1 MRQPACNDPPF
12 SNITD
17 AMGILTDGH
26 EHASAHFDLS
36 KEPRNFAMTR
46 TLGLD
51 FGTTNT
57 VMALS
62 DSGKDSHSM
71 RFTSSAGTADSMRT
85 ALSFMKDRTMGAAAL
100 HVEAGHAAIQQFID
114 NPGDCRFLQSIK
126 TFAASSL
133 FQGTLVFAKRQSFED
148 LMEVFLRKLKS
159 YAGDEWPSDI
169 SSVIAGRPVRFA
181 GANPDEALA
190 LARYNDALTR
200 AGFPEIHYVY
210 EPVAAA
216 YYFAQSL
223 KKDANVLVADF
234 GGGTTDYSLIRF
246 ETHGGKLSATPIGH
260 SGVGVAG
267 DHFDF
272 RMIDNLV
279 SPEIGKGSKFKSF
292 DKVLDVPGGYYVN
305 FGRWNQLSIFK
316 TTKEFADLKSLVRS
330 ALEPEKLEMF
340 VELVEH
346 DEGYP
351 LYQAISATKMALSSQ
366 EEAEFNFSPLGKAG
380 RKTVKRS
387 DFDHWISDDLAKI
400 EGALDEVLEKTQTA
414 PDAIDKVFLTGGT
427 SFVPAV
433 RQLFTRRFDADKI
446 ETGGELLSIAHGLAM
461 IGESGDIERW
471 TA

>member
-1 MRQPACNDPPF
+1 MA
-12 SNITD
+12 
-17 AMGILTDGH
+17 
-26 EHASAHFDLS
+26 
-36 KEPRNFAMTR
+36 R

-57 VMALS
+57 VMAMS
-62 DSGKDSHSM
+62 DSGNTSHSM
-71 RFTSSAGTADSMRT
+71 RFTSSAGTTDSMRT
-85 ALSFMKDRTMGAAAL
+85 ALSFMKSGTFGASAL
-100 HVEAGHAAIQQFID
+100 QVEAGHAAIRQFID

-133 FQGTLVFAKRQSFED
+133 FQGTLVYAKRQSFED
-148 LMEVFLRKLKS
+148 LMEVFLRKLKT
-159 YAGDEWPSDI
+159 YAGDEWRDDI
-169 SSVIAGRPVRFA
+169 QTVVAGRPVRFA
-181 GANPDEALA
+181 GSNPDEELA
-190 LARYNDALTR
+190 IARYNDALTR

-246 ETHGGKLSATPIGH
+246 ETHAGKLSATPIGH

-292 DKVLDVPGGYYVN
+292 DKVLDVPNGYYVN

-316 TTKEFADLKSLVRS
+316 TSKEFTDLKSLVRS

-340 VELVEH
+340 IDLVDH

-351 LYQAISATKMALSSQ
+351 LYQAISATKMGLSSQ

-380 RKTVKRS
+380 RKMVKRS
-387 DFDHWISDDLAKI
+387 DFDQWIVDDLAKI
-400 EGALDEVLEKTQTA
+400 EGALDEVLEKTNTS

-433 RQLFTRRFDADKI
+433 RQLFTRRFDADRI

>member
-1 MRQPACNDPPF
+1 MARA
-12 SNITD
+12 
-17 AMGILTDGH
+17 
-26 EHASAHFDLS
+26 
-36 KEPRNFAMTR
+36 
-46 TLGLD
+46 LGLD

-62 DSGKDSHSM
+62 ENGTQSRSM
-71 RFTSSAGTADSMRT
+71 HFTSSAGETDSMRT
-85 ALSFMKDRTMGAAAL
+85 ALSFMKDASLGAAAL
-100 HVEAGHAAIQQFID
+100 HVEAGQAAIRQFID
-114 NPGDCRFLQSIK
+114 HAGDCRFLQSIK

-133 FQGTLVFAKRQSFED
+133 FQGTLIYAKRQTFED
-148 LMEVFLRKLKS
+148 LMEVFLRKLKT
-159 YAGDEWPSDI
+159 YAGENWNTDI
-169 SSVIAGRPVRFA
+169 GTVVAGRPVRFA
-181 GANPDEALA
+181 GSNPDEALA
-190 LARYNDALTR
+190 LQRYNEALTR
-200 AGFPEIHYVY
+200 MGFPQIHYVY

-246 ETHGGKLSATPIGH
+246 ETSGGQLSAKPIGH

-279 SPEIGKGSKFKSF
+279 SPEIGKGSQFKSF
-292 DKVLDVPGGYYVN
+292 DKVLDVPAGYYVN

-316 TTKEFADLKSLVRS
+316 TSKEFTDLKSLVRS

-340 VELVEH
+340 IDLVEH

-351 LYQAISATKMALSSQ
+351 LYQAISATKMALSQ
-366 EEAEFNFSPLGKAG
+366 NEEAEFNFSPLGKAG
-380 RKTVKRS
+380 RKTVRRA
-387 DFDHWISDDLAKI
+387 DFDNWISDDLAKI
-400 EGALDEVLEKTQTA
+400 EDALDEVLTKTNT
-414 PDAIDKVFLTGGT
+414 DAGSIDKVFLTGGT

-433 RQLFTRRFDADKI
+433 RKIFTQRFDADKI
-446 ETGGELLSIAHGLAM
+446 ESGGELLSIAHGLAM

>member
-1 MRQPACNDPPF
+1 MA
-12 SNITD
+12 
-17 AMGILTDGH
+17 G
-26 EHASAHFDLS
+26 
-36 KEPRNFAMTR
+36 

-62 DSGKDSHSM
+62 DTGTTSHSM
-71 RFTSSAGTADSMRT
+71 RFTSNAGTTDSMRT
-85 ALSFMKDRTMGAAAL
+85 ALSFMKDNALGAAAL
-100 HVEAGHAAIQQFID
+100 HVEAGQAAIRQFID

-159 YAGDEWPSDI
+159 YAGEEWKDDVST
-169 SSVIAGRPVRFA
+169 VIAGRPVRFA
-181 GANPDEALA
+181 GANPNEDLA
-190 LARYNDALTR
+190 LQRYNEALTR
-200 AGFPEIHYVY
+200 AGFPQIHYVY

-292 DKVLDVPGGYYVN
+292 DKVLDVPAGYYVN

-316 TTKEFADLKSLVRS
+316 TTKEFSDLKSLVRS

-340 VELVEH
+340 IELVEH

-366 EEAEFNFSPLGKAG
+366 EEAEFNFSPLGAAG
-380 RKTVKRS
+380 RKMVKRS
-387 DFDHWISDDLAKI
+387 DFDQWISDDLTKI
-400 EGALDEVLEKTQTA
+400 EEALDEVLVKTNTA
-414 PDAIDKVFLTGGT
+414 PEAIDKVFITGGT

-446 ETGGELLSIAHGLAM
+446 ESGGELLSIAHGLAM
-461 IGESGDIERW
+461 IGKSGDIERW

>member
-1 MRQPACNDPPF
+1 MA
-12 SNITD
+12 
-17 AMGILTDGH
+17 
-26 EHASAHFDLS
+26 
-36 KEPRNFAMTR
+36 R

-57 VMALS
+57 VMAMS
-62 DSGKDSHSM
+62 DSGNTSHSM
-71 RFTSSAGTADSMRT
+71 RFTSSAGTTDSMRT
-85 ALSFMKDRTMGAAAL
+85 ALSFMKSGTFGASAL
-100 HVEAGHAAIQQFID
+100 QVEAGHAAIRQFID

-133 FQGTLVFAKRQSFED
+133 FQGTLVYAKRQSFED
-148 LMEVFLRKLKS
+148 LMEVFLRKLKT
-159 YAGDEWPSDI
+159 YAGDEWRDDI
-169 SSVIAGRPVRFA
+169 QTVVAGRPVRFA
-181 GANPDEALA
+181 GSNPDEELA
-190 LARYNDALTR
+190 IARYNDALTR

-246 ETHGGKLSATPIGH
+246 ETHAGKLSATPIGH

-292 DKVLDVPGGYYVN
+292 DKVLDVPNGYYVN

-316 TTKEFADLKSLVRS
+316 TSKEFTDLKSLVRS

-340 VELVEH
+340 IDLVDH

-366 EEAEFNFSPLGKAG
+366 EEAEFNFTPLGKAG
-380 RKTVKRS
+380 RKMVKRS
-387 DFDHWISDDLAKI
+387 DFDQWIVDDLAKI
-400 EGALDEVLEKTQTA
+400 EGALDEVLEKTNTS

-433 RQLFTRRFDADKI
+433 RQLFTRRFDADRI

>member
-1 MRQPACNDPPF
+1 MA
-12 SNITD
+12 
-17 AMGILTDGH
+17 
-26 EHASAHFDLS
+26 
-36 KEPRNFAMTR
+36 R

-57 VMALS
+57 VMAMS
-62 DSGKDSHSM
+62 DNGNTSQSM
-71 RFTSSAGTADSMRT
+71 RFTSSAGTTDSMRT
-85 ALSFMKDRTMGAAAL
+85 ALSFMKTGTFGAAAL
-100 HVEAGHAAIQQFID
+100 QVEAGHAAIRQFID

-148 LMEVFLRKLKS
+148 LMEVFLRKLKT
-159 YAGDEWPSDI
+159 YAGDDWRDDVST
-169 SSVIAGRPVRFA
+169 VVAGRPVRFA
-181 GANPDEALA
+181 GSNPDEALA
-190 LARYNDALTR
+190 IARYNDALTR

-292 DKVLDVPGGYYVN
+292 DKVLDVPAGYYVN

-316 TTKEFADLKSLVRS
+316 TSKEFSDLKSLVRS

-351 LYQAISATKMALSSQ
+351 LYQAISATKMALSSS

-380 RKTVKRS
+380 RKTVKRA
-387 DFDHWISDDLAKI
+387 DFDRWISDDLAKI

-414 PDAIDKVFLTGGT
+414 PEAIDKVFLTGGT

-433 RQLFTRRFDADKI
+433 RHLFTRRFDADKI

>member
-1 MRQPACNDPPF
+1 MA
-12 SNITD
+12 
-17 AMGILTDGH
+17 
-26 EHASAHFDLS
+26 
-36 KEPRNFAMTR
+36 R

-57 VMALS
+57 VMAMS
-62 DSGKDSHSM
+62 DSGNTSHSM
-71 RFTSSAGTADSMRT
+71 RFTSSAGTTESMRT
-85 ALSFMKDRTMGAAAL
+85 ALSFMKSGTFGASAL
-100 HVEAGHAAIQQFID
+100 QVEAGHAAIRQFID

-133 FQGTLVFAKRQSFED
+133 FQGTLVYAKRQSFED
-148 LMEVFLRKLKS
+148 LMEVFLRKLKT
-159 YAGDEWPSDI
+159 YAGDEWRDDI
-169 SSVIAGRPVRFA
+169 RTVVAGRPVRFA
-181 GANPDEALA
+181 GSNPDEELA
-190 LARYNDALTR
+190 IARYNDALTR

-246 ETHGGKLSATPIGH
+246 ETHAGKLSATPIGH

-292 DKVLDVPGGYYVN
+292 DKVLDVPNGYYVN

-316 TTKEFADLKSLVRS
+316 TSKEFTDLKSLVRS

-340 VELVEH
+340 IDLVDH

-380 RKTVKRS
+380 RKMVKRS
-387 DFDHWISDDLAKI
+387 DFDQWIVDDLAKI
-400 EGALDEVLEKTQTA
+400 EGALDEVLEKTNTA

-433 RQLFTRRFDADKI
+433 RQLFTRRFDADRI

>member
-1 MRQPACNDPPF
+1 MA
-12 SNITD
+12 
-17 AMGILTDGH
+17 
-26 EHASAHFDLS
+26 
-36 KEPRNFAMTR
+36 R

-62 DSGKDSHSM
+62 DTGNTSHSM
-71 RFTSSAGTADSMRT
+71 RFTSSAGTTDSMRT
-85 ALSFMKDRTMGAAAL
+85 ALSFMKTGTFGAAAL
-100 HVEAGHAAIQQFID
+100 QVEAGHAAIRQFID

-148 LMEVFLRKLKS
+148 LMEVFLRKLKT
-159 YAGDEWPSDI
+159 YAGDEWPQDVST
-169 SSVIAGRPVRFA
+169 VIAGRPVRFA
-181 GANPDEALA
+181 GGNPDEDLA
-190 LARYNDALTR
+190 IARYNEALTR

-246 ETHGGKLSATPIGH
+246 ETHAGKLSATPIGH

-316 TTKEFADLKSLVRS
+316 TSKEFSDLKSLVRS

-340 VELVEH
+340 IDLVDH

-351 LYQAISATKMALSSQ
+351 LYQAISATKMALSSN
-366 EEAEFNFSPLGKAG
+366 EEAEFNFAPLGNAG

-387 DFDHWISDDLAKI
+387 DFDNWIVDDLAKI

-414 PDAIDKVFLTGGT
+414 PEAIDKVFLTGGT

-446 ETGGELLSIAHGLAM
+446 ESGGELLSIAHGLAM
-461 IGESGDIERW
+461 IGESGDIQRW

>member
-1 MRQPACNDPPF
+1 
-12 SNITD
+12 
-17 AMGILTDGH
+17 
-26 EHASAHFDLS
+26 
-36 KEPRNFAMTR
+36 MTR

-62 DSGKDSHSM
+62 ETGSSSHSM
-71 RFTSSAGTADSMRT
+71 RFTSSAGTTDSMRT
-85 ALSFMKDRTMGAAAL
+85 ALSFMKDKGLGAAAL
-100 HVEAGHAAIQQFID
+100 HVEAGQAAIQQFIE
-114 NPGDCRFLQSIK
+114 NAGECRFLQSIK

-133 FQGTLVFAKRQSFED
+133 FQGTLIYAKRQSFED
-148 LMEVFLRKLKS
+148 LMEVFLRKLKT
-159 YAGDEWPSDI
+159 YAGDEWKDDVST
-169 SSVIAGRPVRFA
+169 VIAGRPVRFA
-181 GANPDEALA
+181 GSNPDEALA
-190 LARYNDALTR
+190 LARYNEALTR
-200 AGFPEIHYVY
+200 SGFPEIHYVY

-292 DKVLDVPGGYYVN
+292 DKVLDVPSGYYVN

-316 TTKEFADLKSLVRS
+316 TSREFSDLKSLLRS
-330 ALEPEKLEMF
+330 ALEPEKLELF

-366 EEAEFNFSPLGKAG
+366 EEAEFNFSPLGAAG
-380 RKTVKRS
+380 KKMVKRS
-387 DFDHWISDDLAKI
+387 DFDQWIADDLAKI
-400 EGALDEVLEKTQTA
+400 EEALDDVLTKTNTA
-414 PDAIDKVFLTGGT
+414 PQSIDKVFLTGGT

-446 ETGGELLSIAHGLAM
+446 ESGGELLSIAHGLAM
-461 IGESGDIERW
+461 IGESGDIARW

>member
-1 MRQPACNDPPF
+1 
-12 SNITD
+12 
-17 AMGILTDGH
+17 
-26 EHASAHFDLS
+26 
-36 KEPRNFAMTR
+36 MTR

-62 DSGKDSHSM
+62 DTGTTSHSM
-71 RFTSSAGTADSMRT
+71 RFTSSAGTTDSMRT
-85 ALSFMKDRTMGAAAL
+85 ALSFMKDKGLGAAAL
-100 HVEAGHAAIQQFID
+100 QVEAGQAAIQQFID
-114 NPGDCRFLQSIK
+114 HPGECRFLQSIK

-133 FQGTLVFAKRQSFED
+133 FQGTLVYAKRQSFED
-148 LMEVFLRKLKS
+148 LMEVFLRKLKT
-159 YAGDEWPSDI
+159 YAGDEWKDDVST
-169 SSVIAGRPVRFA
+169 VIAGRPVRFA
-181 GANPDEALA
+181 GSNPDEVLA
-190 LARYNDALTR
+190 LARYNEALTR
-200 AGFPEIHYVY
+200 AGFPQIHYVY

-223 KKDANVLVADF
+223 KNDANVLVADF

-246 ETHGGKLSATPIGH
+246 EKQAGQLSATPIGH

-292 DKVLDVPGGYYVN
+292 DKVLDVPSGYYVN

-316 TTKEFADLKSLVRS
+316 TSREFADLKSLLRS
-330 ALEPEKLEMF
+330 ALEPEKLELF

-351 LYQAISATKMALSSQ
+351 LYQAISSTKMALSSQ
-366 EEAEFNFSPLGKAG
+366 EEAEFNFAPLGAAG
-380 RKTVKRS
+380 RKMVKRS
-387 DFDHWISDDLAKI
+387 DFDRWIADDLAKI
-400 EGALDEVLEKTQTA
+400 EEALDEVLTKTNTA
-414 PDAIDKVFLTGGT
+414 PQSIDKVFLTGGT

-446 ETGGELLSIAHGLAM
+446 ESGGELLSIAHGLAM

-471 TA
+471 AA

>member
-1 MRQPACNDPPF
+1 
-12 SNITD
+12 
-17 AMGILTDGH
+17 
-26 EHASAHFDLS
+26 
-36 KEPRNFAMTR
+36 MTR

-62 DSGKDSHSM
+62 DNGTTSHSM
-71 RFTSSAGTADSMRT
+71 QFTSSAGTADSMRT
-85 ALSFMKDRTMGAAAL
+85 ALSFMKDSALGAAAL
-100 HVEAGHAAIQQFID
+100 QVEAGHAAIQQFIE

-133 FQGTLVFAKRQSFED
+133 FQGTLIYGKRQSFDD
-148 LMEVFLRKLKS
+148 LMEVFLRKLKT
-159 YAGDEWPSDI
+159 YAGDEWRDDLGT
-169 SSVIAGRPVRFA
+169 VIAGRPVRFA
-181 GANPDEALA
+181 GSNPDEKLA
-190 LARYNDALTR
+190 IERYNEALTR
-200 AGFPEIHYVY
+200 AGFPNIHYVY

-223 KKDANVLVADF
+223 KSDANVLVADF

-272 RMIDNLV
+272 KMIDNLV
-279 SPEIGKGSKFKSF
+279 SPEIGKGSQFKSF
-292 DKVLDVPGGYYVN
+292 DKVLDVPAGYYVN

-316 TTKEFADLKSLVRS
+316 TSREFTDLKSLVRS

-340 VELVEH
+340 IDLVDH

-351 LYQAISATKMALSSQ
+351 LYQSISATKMALSHE
-366 EEAEFNFSPLGKAG
+366 EEAEFNFAPLGKAG
-380 RKTVKRS
+380 RKIVKRS
-387 DFDHWISDDLAKI
+387 DFNQWISDDLSKI

-414 PDAIDKVFLTGGT
+414 PEAIDKVFLTGGT

-433 RQLFTRRFDADKI
+433 RDIFNRRFDASKI

>member
-1 MRQPACNDPPF
+1 MA
-12 SNITD
+12 
-17 AMGILTDGH
+17 
-26 EHASAHFDLS
+26 
-36 KEPRNFAMTR
+36 R

-62 DSGKDSHSM
+62 DTGSTSHSM
-71 RFTSSAGTADSMRT
+71 RFTSCAGTTDSMRT
-85 ALSFMKDRTMGAAAL
+85 ALSFMKDGALGAAAL
-100 HVEAGHAAIQQFID
+100 HVEAGQAAIRQFID

-126 TFAASSL
+126 TFAASSM

-159 YAGDEWPSDI
+159 YAGEEWKDDVST
-169 SSVIAGRPVRFA
+169 VIAGRPVRFS
-181 GANPDEALA
+181 GSNPNEELA
-190 LARYNDALTR
+190 LQRYNEALTR
-200 AGFPEIHYVY
+200 AGFPQIHYVY

-292 DKVLDVPGGYYVN
+292 DKILDVPAGYYVN

-316 TTKEFADLKSLVRS
+316 TTKEFSDLKSLVRS

-340 VELVEH
+340 IELVEH

-366 EEAEFNFSPLGKAG
+366 EEAEFNFSPLGSAG

-387 DFDHWISDDLAKI
+387 DFDQWISDDLAKI
-400 EGALDEVLEKTQTA
+400 EEALDEVLVKTNTA
-414 PDAIDKVFLTGGT
+414 PEAIDKVFLTGGT

-446 ETGGELLSIAHGLAM
+446 ESGGELLSIAHGLAM

>member
-1 MRQPACNDPPF
+1 MA
-12 SNITD
+12 
-17 AMGILTDGH
+17 
-26 EHASAHFDLS
+26 
-36 KEPRNFAMTR
+36 R

-57 VMALS
+57 VMAMS
-62 DSGKDSHSM
+62 DSGNTSHSM
-71 RFTSSAGTADSMRT
+71 RFTSSAGTTDSMRT
-85 ALSFMKDRTMGAAAL
+85 ALSFMKSGTFGASAL
-100 HVEAGHAAIQQFID
+100 QVEAGHAAIRQFID

-133 FQGTLVFAKRQSFED
+133 FQGTLVYAKRQSFED
-148 LMEVFLRKLKS
+148 LMEVFLRKLKT
-159 YAGDEWPSDI
+159 YAGDEWRDDI
-169 SSVIAGRPVRFA
+169 QTVVAGRPVRFA
-181 GANPDEALA
+181 GSNPDEELA
-190 LARYNDALTR
+190 ITRYNDALTR

-292 DKVLDVPGGYYVN
+292 DKVLDVPNGYYVN

-316 TTKEFADLKSLVRS
+316 TSKEFTDLKSLVRS

-340 VELVEH
+340 IDLVDH

-380 RKTVKRS
+380 RKMVKRS
-387 DFDHWISDDLAKI
+387 DFDQWIVDDLAKI
-400 EGALDEVLEKTQTA
+400 EGALDEVLEKTNTS

-433 RQLFTRRFDADKI
+433 RQLFTRRFDADRI

>member
-1 MRQPACNDPPF
+1 
-12 SNITD
+12 
-17 AMGILTDGH
+17 
-26 EHASAHFDLS
+26 
-36 KEPRNFAMTR
+36 MTR

-62 DSGKDSHSM
+62 DTGSSSHSM
-71 RFTSSAGTADSMRT
+71 RFTSSAGTTDSMRT
-85 ALSFMKDRTMGAAAL
+85 ALSFMKDKGLGAAAL
-100 HVEAGHAAIQQFID
+100 HVEAGQAAIQQFIEH
-114 NPGDCRFLQSIK
+114 PGECRFLQSIK

-148 LMEVFLRKLKS
+148 LMEVFLRKLRT
-159 YAGDEWPSDI
+159 YAGDEWKDDVST
-169 SSVIAGRPVRFA
+169 VIAGRPVRFA
-181 GANPDEALA
+181 GSNPNEELA
-190 LARYNDALTR
+190 LARYNEALTR
-200 AGFPEIHYVY
+200 AGFPQIHYVY

-223 KKDANVLVADF
+223 KKDATVLVADF

-246 ETHGGKLSATPIGH
+246 EKHAGQLSATPIGH
-260 SGVGVAG
+260 SGVGIAG

-292 DKVLDVPGGYYVN
+292 DKVLDVPSGYYVN

-316 TTKEFADLKSLVRS
+316 TSREFNDLKSLLRS
-330 ALEPEKLEMF
+330 ALEPEKLELF

-351 LYQAISATKMALSSQ
+351 LYQAISSTKMALSSQ
-366 EEAEFNFSPLGKAG
+366 EEAEFNFAPLGSAG
-380 RKTVKRS
+380 RKMVKRS
-387 DFDHWISDDLAKI
+387 DFDQWIADDLAKI
-400 EGALDEVLEKTQTA
+400 EEALDEVLTKTNTA
-414 PDAIDKVFLTGGT
+414 PQSIDKVFLTGGT

-446 ETGGELLSIAHGLAM
+446 ETGGELLSIAHGLAL
-461 IGESGDIERW
+461 IGESGDVQRW
-471 TA
+471 AA

>member
-1 MRQPACNDPPF
+1 MA
-12 SNITD
+12 
-17 AMGILTDGH
+17 G
-26 EHASAHFDLS
+26 
-36 KEPRNFAMTR
+36 

-62 DSGKDSHSM
+62 DTGTTSHSM
-71 RFTSSAGTADSMRT
+71 RFTSNAGTTDSMRT
-85 ALSFMKDRTMGAAAL
+85 ALSFMKDNALGAAAL
-100 HVEAGHAAIQQFID
+100 HVEAGQAAIRQFID

-159 YAGDEWPSDI
+159 YAGEEWKDDVST
-169 SSVIAGRPVRFA
+169 VIAGRPVRFA
-181 GANPDEALA
+181 GANPNEELA
-190 LARYNDALTR
+190 LQRYNEALTR
-200 AGFPEIHYVY
+200 AGFPQIHYVY

-246 ETHGGKLSATPIGH
+246 ETHGGKLSATPMGH

-292 DKVLDVPGGYYVN
+292 DKILDVPAGYYVN

-316 TTKEFADLKSLVRS
+316 TTKEFSDLKSLVRS

-340 VELVEH
+340 IELVEH

-366 EEAEFNFSPLGKAG
+366 EEAEFNFSPLGAAG
-380 RKTVKRS
+380 RKMVKRS
-387 DFDHWISDDLAKI
+387 DFDQWISDDLAKI
-400 EGALDEVLEKTQTA
+400 EEALDEVLVKTNTA
-414 PDAIDKVFLTGGT
+414 PEAIDKVFLTGGT

-433 RQLFTRRFDADKI
+433 RQLFTRRFNADKI
-446 ETGGELLSIAHGLAM
+446 ESGGELLSIAHGLAM